1 VRVVLCHDDAECG
14 TAAVHAAAAAAAA
27 VSATAAAISA
37 AVLASVVVATAVPQS
52 CTAFTATAY
61 FHPLGGQQQQYPQ
74 QQWYPQQ
81 QRYPQ
86 QQQFDQL
93 HQQYQQ
99 PPLPS
104 QQCPTP
110 AIYTSTSHTQYPRHA
125 LSADISLAPTY
136 LSADATALRTIDE
149 TVPMSPEA
157 AAVTQP
163 EGAADILESD
173 LYSILEKYVRNT
185 SELKPGSPAF
195 ERRIDA
201 AVASTSGTTFP
212 QTARCDQHLVIC
224 SVLSTLNSRTL
235 WALNSVL
242 SHCALIVH
250 CASSSRL
257 CALALSALSTLCSRH
272 CALALY

>member
-1 VRVVLCHDDAECG
+1 MPPNVGQPQYMPPQQPLLQYQQPQQQYQQQYLPP
-14 TAAVHAAAAAAAA
+14 
-27 VSATAAAISA
+27 SSSQQLYLN
-37 AVLASVVVATAVPQS
+37 LAQYLQPLHQ
-52 CTAFTATAY
+52 Y

-173 LYSILEKYVRNT
+173 LYSILEKYMRNT

-201 AVASTSGTTFP
+201 AVA
-212 QTARCDQHLVIC
+212 
-224 SVLSTLNSRTL
+224 
-235 WALNSVL
+235 
-242 SHCALIVH
+242 
-250 CASSSRL
+250 
-257 CALALSALSTLCSRH
+257 
-272 CALALY
+272 

>member
-1 VRVVLCHDDAECG
+1 MPPQQPQQQYQQQYLPP
-14 TAAVHAAAAAAAA
+14 
-27 VSATAAAISA
+27 SS
-37 AVLASVVVATAVPQS
+37 SQQVPQP
-52 CTAFTATAY
+52 CTAFTATAPVL
-61 FHPLGGQQQQYPQ
+61 PLGGQQQQYPQ
-74 QQWYPQQ
+74 QQRYPQQ
-81 QRYPQ
+81 QYPQQQHYPQ
-86 QQQFDQL
+86 QQQFDPTQL

-125 LSADISLAPTY
+125 LSADVSLAPTY

-149 TVPMSPEA
+149 TVPTSPEA

-173 LYSILEKYVRNT
+173 LYSILEKYMRNT

-257 CALALSALSTLCSRH
+257 CALALSVLSTLYSRH

>member
-1 VRVVLCHDDAECG
+1 
-14 TAAVHAAAAAAAA
+14 
-27 VSATAAAISA
+27 
-37 AVLASVVVATAVPQS
+37 
-52 CTAFTATAY
+52 
-61 FHPLGGQQQQYPQ
+61 
-74 QQWYPQQ
+74 
-81 QRYPQ
+81 
-86 QQQFDQL
+86 
-93 HQQYQQ
+93 
-99 PPLPS
+99 
-104 QQCPTP
+104 
-110 AIYTSTSHTQYPRHA
+110 
-125 LSADISLAPTY
+125 
-136 LSADATALRTIDE
+136 
-149 TVPMSPEA
+149 MSPEA

-257 CALALSALSTLCSRH
+257 CALALSVLSTLYSRH

>member
-224 SVLSTLNSRTL
+224 SVLSTQKSQ
-235 WALNSVL
+235 SE
-242 SHCALIVH
+242 S
-250 CASSSRL
+250 
-257 CALALSALSTLCSRH
+257 
-272 CALALY
+272 

>member
-1 VRVVLCHDDAECG
+1 MPPNVGQPQYMPPQQPLLQYQQPQQQYQQQYLPP
-14 TAAVHAAAAAAAA
+14 
-27 VSATAAAISA
+27 SSSQQLYLN
-37 AVLASVVVATAVPQS
+37 LAQQLQPPHQ
-52 CTAFTATAY
+52 Y

-157 AAVTQP
+157 AAH
-163 EGAADILESD
+163 AAEHTPQCLPWSAAHAT
-173 LYSILEKYVRNT
+173 KKHT
-185 SELKPGSPAF
+185 PA
-195 ERRIDA
+195 IK
-201 AVASTSGTTFP
+201 
-212 QTARCDQHLVIC
+212 
-224 SVLSTLNSRTL
+224 
-235 WALNSVL
+235 
-242 SHCALIVH
+242 
-250 CASSSRL
+250 RL
-257 CALALSALSTLCSRH
+257 PKCSRECE
-272 CALALY
+272 CAYVCVCECLSVSVSVGMCVIVSVIV